1 MLCKKNAA
9 DFLNFAQ
16 AAVLTRAAKKHYENY
31 VERMLNSKK
40 YKIFNV
46 GMFSSFDLFSDLQGQ
61 CHMTLI
67 HEWVSNGPLCGA
79 GLWIRIPRIIVV
91 DPDPARMNK
100 QIN

>member
-67 HEWVSNGPLCGA
+67 HEWVSNGPLAEQGCGS
-79 GLWIRIPRIIVV
+79 GSPELLLWIRI
-91 DPDPARMNK
+91 
-100 QIN
+100 QQE